1 MNNKLQIRKKNVYG
15 NDLTYPANNTAEE
28 LVKLTGKKTFT
39 DSDLA
44 ILKSVG
50 YEIEQVI

>member
-1 MNNKLQIRKKNVYG
+1 MNLKIQIRKKTVYG
-15 NDLTYPANNTAEE
+15 NDLTYPANEIAAE

-39 DSDLA
+39 ADELD

-50 YEIEQVI
+50 FEIEQII